1 MARQINCFAPFRAQ
15 SGLRAGKL
23 TEEVMV
29 KAQTRRILVISAA
42 ALAVGVVQ
50 SAHATDPTPKWC
62 AGVKIAAFPG
72 GPQGAVFANNVYN
85 GFRQAELDLGPS
97 VTYYFSD
104 WDPNKLLTQVQQALA
119 TKVDGIAT
127 YGFGGEPELGET
139 FDQTLDVKL
148 NSAAMQPIRIA
159 YDVRRHGVQQP
170 VVRDSALPLTISS
183 FQLFPSSLNECLYRR
198 AV

>member
-1 MARQINCFAPFRAQ
+1 MNSLDYDLIVGRNPSILKKNARR
-15 SGLRAGKL
+15 
-23 TEEVMV
+23 
-29 KAQTRRILVISAA
+29 
-42 ALAVGVVQ
+42 
-50 SAHATDPTPKWC
+50 H
-62 AGVKIAAFPG
+62 
-72 GPQGAVFANNVYN
+72 
-85 GFRQAELDLGPS
+85 
-97 VTYYFSD
+97 
-104 WDPNKLLTQVQQALA
+104 
-119 TKVDGIAT
+119 
-127 YGFGGEPELGET
+127 GFGGEPELGET